1 MNQVGDAPHRAG
13 YAAIVGR
20 PNVGKSTLLN
30 RLVGQKLAI
39 TAHKPQTTRHSLLGV
54 HTLPGAQI
62 AYVDT
67 PGIHLR
73 GESALNRYLNRAA
86 RGPLGHADVVLLVVQ
101 ALAWTKEDETAL
113 AAARDSGLPV
123 VAVVNKVDRVQ
134 DKAALLPYLQALVG
148 RHGFAAVVPVSAK
161 TGDNVEALEKVIV
174 DLLPAGDNL
183 FPEDQVTDR
192 SERFFAAELLR
203 EQLTRRYHQEIP
215 YALTVE
221 IEQFEELPGIYRIAA
236 VVWVERD
243 AHKRILIGEGGSA
256 MKAAASSAREA
267 MESLF
272 DRKVYL
278 QVWVRV
284 KKSWSSD
291 EAALARLGYTE

>member
-1 MNQVGDAPHRAG
+1 VADAPHRAG

-54 HTLPGAQI
+54 HTLPNAQV

-67 PGIHLR
+67 PGMHLR

-113 AAARDSGLPV
+113 AAARGSGLPV
-123 VAVVNKVDRVQ
+123 VAVVNKVDSVK
-134 DKAALLPYLQALVG
+134 DKGALLPYLQALGG
-148 RHGFAAVVPVSAK
+148 RCDFAAVVPVSAK
-161 TGDNVEALEKVIV
+161 TGDNTEALEKVV
-174 DLLPAGDNL
+174 VGLLPEGENL
-183 FPEDQVTDR
+183 FPADQVTDR

-203 EQLTRRYHQEIP
+203 EQLTRRYHAEIP

-221 IEQFEELPGIYRIAA
+221 IEQFEELPAIYRIAA

-243 AHKRILIGEGGSA
+243 AHKRIVIGDRGEA
-256 MKAAASSAREA
+256 MKATASAAREA
-267 MESLF
+267 MEALF

-284 KKSWSSD
+284 KRSWSSD

>member
-1 MNQVGDAPHRAG
+1 VGDASHRAG

-54 HTLPGAQI
+54 RTLPHAQI

-67 PGIHLR
+67 PGMHLR

-86 RGPLGHADVVLLVVQ
+86 RGPLAHADVVLLVVQ

-113 AAARDSGLPV
+113 ATAGGSGLPI
-123 VAVVNKVDRVQ
+123 VAVVNKVDRVR
-134 DKAALLPYLQALVG
+134 DKGALLPYLQALGG
-148 RHGFAAVVPVSAK
+148 RHAFAAVVPVSAR
-161 TGDNVEALEKVIV
+161 TGDNLEALEKVIV
-174 DLLPAGDNL
+174 DLLPAGENL

-203 EQLTRRYHQEIP
+203 EQLTRRYHAEIP

-221 IEQFEELPGIYRIAA
+221 IEQFEELPAIYRIAA

-243 AHKRILIGEGGSA
+243 AHKRIIVGERGEPLKATASA
-256 MKAAASSAREA
+256 ARQA

-284 KKSWSSD
+284 KRSWSSD